1 MMRKDLAISQPEIEA
16 ICQRHHIRR
25 LAVFGSYARGE
36 SRPESD
42 IDVLVEFEKDAK
54 IGFLEL
60 ARIQRELS
68 ELFQRSVDLV
78 PVSGLKTLI
87 REEVLREAE
96 DIYAA

>member
-96 DIYAA
+96 DIYAT